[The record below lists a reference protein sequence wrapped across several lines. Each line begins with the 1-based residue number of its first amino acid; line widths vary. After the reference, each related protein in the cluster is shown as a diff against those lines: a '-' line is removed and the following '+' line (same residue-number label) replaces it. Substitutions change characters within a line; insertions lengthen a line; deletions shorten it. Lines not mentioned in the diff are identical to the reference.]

1 VGKDVQTNE
10 LTKRPLF
17 SQDNVKK
24 KVDEEG
30 AFWIPRE
37 DLFSSNLVVLWHQV
51 QSVAYVLIC
60 DEDENRA
67 LGINFLQNFPK
78 ELSEYYK
85 ANNQTDQGMEF
96 FSRPEEVLILLQSFL
111 PNGQL
116 LFITPNF
123 AKHLKKEAE
132 STLAK

>member
-1 VGKDVQTNE
+1 VPVNINPCRKI
-10 LTKRPLF
+10 
-17 SQDNVKK
+17 
-24 KVDEEG
+24 DEEG
-30 AFWIPRE
+30 AFWVPKG
-37 DLFSSNLVVLWHQV
+37 DLFCSNFIVLWHQV
-51 QSVAYVLIC
+51 QAVAYVLIC
-60 DEDENRA
+60 YEEENRA

-85 ANNQTDQGMEF
+85 TNMATDQGMEF

-116 LFITPNF
+116 LFITPNL